1 MKNRFAVISVI
12 ILSLFIA
19 EFSNAQATALKQG
32 WKKIGSQKVSY
43 KLDRDVFKVG
53 PQKGKFSKLKLHVTA
68 GDLNIHKMIVEYAN
82 GQKETVMVRKRFKA
96 GTGSKLIDL
105 NGGKRVI
112 KDITFYYDSRNGSS
126 KKAILHVG
134 GKA

>member
-1 MKNRFAVISVI
+1 MKNRFAIVSIFLI
-12 ILSLFIA
+12 SLFIS
-19 EFSNAQATALKQG
+19 EFATAQSASLTKG
-32 WKKIGSQKVSY
+32 WKRLGSQKVSY

-53 PQKGKFSKLKLHVTA
+53 PQKGKFSSIKLHVTH

-82 GQKETVMVRKRFKA
+82 GQKESVVVRKRFKA
-96 GTGSKLIDL
+96 GTGSKVIDL

-126 KKAILHVG
+126 KKAVLHVG
-134 GKA
+134 GK